1 MVVSIRS
8 GQREVKSPGSKARLR
23 VYLPDPRA
31 YYMMN
36 TKNDQPFGPAQESLL
51 FTQSVPTGFLWT
63 NV

>member
-8 GQREVKSPGSKARLR
+8 GQREVKSPGSKARFR

-36 TKNDQPFGPAQESLL
+36 TKND
-51 FTQSVPTGFLWT
+51 
-63 NV
+63 